1 MRLALLG
8 CVGLLAATLPALAD
22 NAHPTTLAASNQ
34 AGAPGSAPVQSVAP
48 AAAAPM
54 ATTGSAALEIHTLR
68 DLYNACTTR
77 SDNPLYI
84 SATSLCAG
92 YQEAVLDFHLLDT
105 MGARHGKRKVCLP
118 NPAPTRRQSIAGL
131 IAWAQAAPQY
141 MDEPAASAVLRYF
154 INAYPCNRKTFQW
167 SPPGPMQ

>member
-22 NAHPTTLAASNQ
+22 TTKLADNAKSAPLPAAT
-34 AGAPGSAPVQSVAP
+34 APNVVPAASAPV
-48 AAAAPM
+48 
-54 ATTGSAALEIHTLR
+54 ATAGTGALEIHSLR

-131 IAWAQAAPQY
+131 ITWAQAAPQY

>member
-22 NAHPTTLAASNQ
+22 TTKLADNAKPAAVPAASTPQ
-34 AGAPGSAPVQSVAP
+34 SIVPAASAPV
-48 AAAAPM
+48 AAV
-54 ATTGSAALEIHTLR
+54 GSGALEIHSLR

-118 NPAPTRRQSIAGL
+118 DPAPTRRQSISGL

-154 INAYPCNRKTFQW
+154 INAFPCNRKTFQW